1 MPNRSESTGTDDAE
15 RISFRGL
22 TGMKRKKILLITL
35 GRKGDTSHNMFVA
48 LGDFLLKKYECRRT
62 LISLSRG
69 SAGRNILALLGY
81 SIGGLKDVLWADT
94 VVVHV
99 AAAPSILLVAAA
111 RVLMRKVV
119 IFQWDVYP
127 TTIGGVRHKDR
138 LPHRILYKAE
148 GVCLALANLIVIPS
162 EDFRDYV
169 DGRKLAVMPLWPQ
182 SGLRLDPIIPKPIED
197 NTIRIAFAG
206 QVNELRGLAECVAH
220 LESSSSDPIVLNI
233 FSASA
238 LPRDFF
244 DTLSSVRV
252 QHHGMLPREELQ
264 QRLAGMHFGLVS
276 LNPLMDQPGFPSKT
290 FDYLASGLPILYF
303 GRPLPAYTSI
313 IEKFSIGVDITHK
326 KNLDLKSM
334 HNDIHSRFEIGR
346 RNYISYTELKWGEI
360 AEIC

>member
-1 MPNRSESTGTDDAE
+1 MPNLSESTAADDAE
-15 RISFRGL
+15 RMPFQGFA
-22 TGMKRKKILLITL
+22 GMEGKKILLITL

-62 LISLSRG
+62 LINLSRG
-69 SAGRNILALLGY
+69 SASRNILALLGY

-111 RVLMRKVV
+111 RLLMRKVV

-127 TTIGGVRHKDR
+127 TTINGVRHKDR

-148 GVCLALANLIVIPS
+148 GVCLSLANLIVIPS
-162 EDFRDYV
+162 EDFRGYV

-182 SGLRLDPIIPKPIED
+182 SGLRLDPILPKPIED

-206 QVNELRGLAECVAH
+206 QINELRGLAECVAH
-220 LESSSSDPIVLNI
+220 LESSSSNSIVLNI
-233 FSASA
+233 FSASE
-238 LPRDFF
+238 LPLAFF
-244 DTLSSVRV
+244 STLSSVRV
-252 QHHGMLPREELQ
+252 QHHGLLPREELQ

-276 LNPLMDQPGFPSKT
+276 LNPLLDQPGFPSKT

-303 GRPLPAYTSI
+303 GRPLPAYTSV
-313 IEKFSIGVDITHK
+313 IERFSVGVDITHR
-326 KNLDLKSM
+326 KNVDLKSM
-334 HNDIHSRFEIGR
+334 HDDIHSRFEIGR
-346 RNYISYTELKWGEI
+346 RNYIDYTELKWRQI